1 MLPFIPRSSFRLNG
15 SSSSCSSGNKSIKL
29 LLSKQFKSEVNT
41 KDPNSVG
48 YQHFLKLR
56 PKKIIQAE
64 PHKEIPQDKQKI
76 LNSQDPEKTY
86 SLYEKQILSLYPKS
100 AKLAALAHVNVNNF
114 EKGQLN
120 NIKYPTVPEKYDTF
134 LKLDDFFDYQ
144 PGSKAHE
151 DYQDMSRQEPNWKP
165 MRQLLPEELYGTRVF
180 PEIAHLRAKE
190 MHKVFKEMDYSEKAQ
205 VNAELVLGIRAPKVL
220 KRYLNDIQLSALAV
234 KSNTSTEYL
243 KKNLMNKILVNKK
256 ILKRKGSNKIL
267 VNWVLM
273 AVGDGNGMIGIGVG
287 KSAMSREVAIS
298 QAYKN
303 AIQDLRMVPRYENR
317 TIWNQIRFKQ
327 GAIDLILT
335 PKRPGGGLHC
345 SHVIYELCSLIGI
358 RDMTCKLLR
367 SRNVM
372 NTTKTFVEA
381 LINGQHPI
389 EDMALQRG
397 RKIVDVKK
405 AYFA

>member
-1 MLPFIPRSSFRLNG
+1 MLSFLAKPAAKITG
-15 SSSSCSSGNKSIKL
+15 SQNKNVTL
-29 LLSKQFKSEVNT
+29 LLQKKLKSDINT

-56 PKKIIQAE
+56 PKKIKEAT
-64 PHKEIPQDKQKI
+64 PHTELPQSRQNI
-76 LNSQDPEKTY
+76 LTSEDPEISY

-100 AKLAALAHVNVNNF
+100 AKLAALAHANVNNF
-114 EKGQLN
+114 EKGELHS
-120 NIKYPTVPEKYDTF
+120 IKYPKVPEKYDTF

-144 PGSKAHE
+144 PGSKAHQ
-151 DYQDMSRQEPNWKP
+151 DYKEMTRQEPNWKP
-165 MRQLLPEELYGTRVF
+165 MKQLLPEELYGTRVF

-190 MHKVFKEMDYSEKAQ
+190 MHRVMKEMDYSEKAQ

-220 KRYLNDIQLSALAV
+220 KRYLSDIQLSALAV

-243 KKNLMNKILVNKK
+243 KKNLMNKVLVNKK

-267 VNWVLM
+267 VNWILM

-317 TIWNQIRFKQ
+317 TIWNQIRYKK
-327 GAIDLILT
+327 GAIDLIVT
-335 PKRPGGGLHC
+335 PKRPGSGLQV